1 MGTPLFK
8 FLSCAHHVSGNC
20 KFCTILEPPRPILD
34 CFREVTNWGRKGIL
48 RLSLKSIFRSTD
60 SEDFRG
66 ISVTPVIARAFER
79 TIYNMFNKRDTESR
93 LDANQFAYRTSG
105 SCTKT
110 LIKMQH
116 EISSALDNPRNKAV
130 REVRLFT
137 MDFSKLRLS
146 IMKNKPNETPVVKSY
161 SSFLSDRKQRLV

>member
-1 MGTPLFK
+1 MSYRFENGWALDFSNS
-8 FLSCAHHVSGNC
+8 FLGLITC
-20 KFCTILEPPRPILD
+20 KETANFAPSLSRLILD
-34 CFREVTNWGRKGIL
+34 CFPEDTNWVRKGML
-48 RLSLKSIFRSTD
+48 CLSLKSIFRSTD

-79 TIYNMFNKRDTESR
+79 TIYNIFNKRDIESR
-93 LDANQFAYRTSG
+93 LDTNQFAYRTSG

-116 EISSALDNPRNKAV
+116 KISSALDNPRNKAI

-137 MDFSKLRLS
+137 MDFSKAFD
-146 IMKNKPNETPVVKSY
+146 NEK
-161 SSFLSDRKQRLV
+161 

>member
-1 MGTPLFK
+1 
-8 FLSCAHHVSGNC
+8 
-20 KFCTILEPPRPILD
+20 LD

-66 ISVTPVIARAFER
+66 ISVTPVKARGFER
-79 TIYNMFNKRDTESR
+79 TIYNIFNKRDIESR

-137 MDFSKLRLS
+137 MDFSKAFD
-146 IMKNKPNETPVVKSY
+146 NEKY
-161 SSFLSDRKQRLV
+161 AQ

>member
-1 MGTPLFK
+1 M
-8 FLSCAHHVSGNC
+8 
-20 KFCTILEPPRPILD
+20 D

-60 SEDFRG
+60 SENFRG

-79 TIYNMFNKRDTESR
+79 TIYNIFNKRDIEAR
-93 LDANQFAYRTSG
+93 LDANQFAHRTSG

-130 REVRLFT
+130 REVCLFT
-137 MDFSKLRLS
+137 MTSPRLS
-146 IMKNKPNETPVVKSY
+146 MMKNRPNETPVVKSY
-161 SSFLSDRKQRLV
+161 SSFLSDRKQKLV

>member
-1 MGTPLFK
+1 M
-8 FLSCAHHVSGNC
+8 
-20 KFCTILEPPRPILD
+20 D

-66 ISVTPVIARAFER
+66 ISVTPVIAQAFET
-79 TIYNMFNKRDTESR
+79 TIYNIFNKRDIDSR
-93 LDANQFAYRTSG
+93 LDANQFAYRTSR

-110 LIKMQH
+110 VIKMQH
-116 EISSALDNPRNKAV
+116 EISSTLDNLRNKAV

-137 MDFSKLRLS
+137 MDLSKAAD
-146 IMKNKPNETPVVKSY
+146 NEK
-161 SSFLSDRKQRLV
+161 

>member
-1 MGTPLFK
+1 MSYK
-8 FLSCAHHVSGNC
+8 FETVGHSTCAHHVSGNC

-34 CFREVTNWGRKGIL
+34 SFREVTNWGRKGIL

-116 EISSALDNPRNKAV
+116 KISSALDNPRNKAI

-137 MDFSKLRLS
+137 MDFSKAFD
-146 IMKNKPNETPVVKSY
+146 NEK
-161 SSFLSDRKQRLV
+161 